1 MLLPLKECYTKYYSD
16 SCKTVTIIPLQ
27 AWHKVDVLE
36 KDLNNLKQQID
47 NSLQS
52 KDVSVKEFTKLIVQA
67 DDVRFL

>member
-1 MLLPLKECYTKYYSD
+1 LKEWYTNIILTH
-16 SCKTVTIIPLQ
+16 KTVTIIIPLQ

-52 KDVSVKEFTKLIVQA
+52 KDKDVSVKEFTKLIVQA

>member
-1 MLLPLKECYTKYYSD
+1 MLNKYYSD
-16 SCKTVTIIPLQ
+16 FCKTVTLLFLQ
-27 AWHKVDVLE
+27 AWHKVEILE

-67 DDVRFL
+67 DDVRFQ